1 MRKAVV
7 VGSGAG
13 GAAAARDLAGAFAV
27 TILEAG
33 GEFRPFGWPLDRA
46 AGLKRLGLL
55 FNEKEI
61 EIIFPAMRVDKTAE
75 GMVLISG
82 RATGGTTTLSCG
94 NALRMDASLKRLG
107 IDLSPEFEELARDI
121 PVSADHERLW
131 REPTR
136 RLFAIFAAMGLD
148 PRPLPKMGR
157 YELCRSCG
165 RCVLGCPHGVK
176 WDSRAFLADARAR
189 GAGLMTGCRVE
200 KLLVRGGRAE
210 GVVVKK
216 GRRRLVIQADL
227 VVLAAGGMGTP
238 PLLERSGIPVE
249 PRLFVDPVLC
259 LAAEWK
265 DARQDREIPMPFA
278 SQRDGYILS
287 PYFDHLSF
295 FFNKNW
301 PTPAGNILSLMVK
314 LADSASGR
322 ATGTGVDKI
331 LTAEDKAGLE
341 EGAALCADIL
351 GRMGVPGD
359 RMFFGTLNAGHPG
372 GMVPL
377 TTRDASSFHP
387 ERLPENVYV
396 ADASLFPASLG
407 NPPIWTIMA
416 LAKRIAKVCKDL
428 NR

>member
-13 GAAAARDLAGAFAV
+13 GAAAARDLAGAFTV

-61 EIIFPAMRVDKTAE
+61 EIIFPAMRVQKTAE

-94 NALRMDASLKRLG
+94 NALRQDAALKAIG
-107 IDLSPEFEELARDI
+107 IELSPEFEELERDI

-136 RLFAIFAAMGLD
+136 KLFTIFAEMGLD

-157 YELCRSCG
+157 YKLCRSCG
-165 RCVLGCPHGVK
+165 RCVLGCPHDVK
-176 WDSRAFLADARAR
+176 WDSREFLADARAR

-200 KLLVRGGRAE
+200 KLLIQGGRAE

-216 GRRRLVIQADL
+216 GRRRLVIPADL

-265 DARQDREIPMPFA
+265 GACQDRELPMPFA
-278 SQRDGYILS
+278 AQRDGYILS

-301 PTPAGNILSLMVK
+301 PTPTGNILSLMVK
-314 LADSASGR
+314 LADSESGR

-331 LTAEDKAGLE
+331 LTSEDKTRLE

-351 GRMGVPGD
+351 GRMGVPRD

-377 TTRDASSFHP
+377 TARDASSFHP

-416 LAKRIAKVCKDL
+416 LAKRIARICTALYK
-428 NR
+428 

>member
-1 MRKAVV
+1 MRKAIV

-13 GAAAARDLAGAFAV
+13 GAAVARDLAGAFTV

-61 EIIFPAMRVDKTAE
+61 EIIFPAMRVQKTAE

-94 NALRMDASLKRLG
+94 NALRQDTALKTIG
-107 IDLSPEFEELARDI
+107 IDLSPEFEELEKDI

-136 RLFAIFAAMGLD
+136 RLFAVFADMGLD

-165 RCVLGCPHGVK
+165 RCVFGCPHGVK

-200 KLLVRGGRAE
+200 KLLIRSGRAE
-210 GVVVKK
+210 GIIVKE
-216 GRRRLVIQADL
+216 GRHRLVIPADL

-265 DARQDREIPMPFA
+265 DACQDRELPMPFA
-278 SQRDGYILS
+278 AQRNGYILS

-314 LADSASGR
+314 LADSESGR

-341 EGAALCADIL
+341 EGTALCADIL
-351 GRMGVPGD
+351 GRMGVPRD

-372 GMVPL
+372 GMIPL
-377 TTRDASSFHP
+377 TARDASSFHP

>member
-13 GAAAARDLAGAFAV
+13 GAAAARDLAGAFTV

-55 FNEKEI
+55 FNVKEI
-61 EIIFPAMRVDKTAE
+61 ELIFPALRVNKTAE

-94 NALRMDASLKRLG
+94 NALRQDAALKAIG
-107 IDLSPEFEELARDI
+107 IDLSPEFEELERDI

-136 RLFAIFAAMGLD
+136 RLFAIFADMGLD

-210 GVVVKK
+210 GVIVKK
-216 GRRRLVIQADL
+216 GRRRLVIPADL

-265 DARQDREIPMPFA
+265 GACQDRELPMPFA
-278 SQRDGYILS
+278 SQRNGYILS
-287 PYFDHLSF
+287 PYFDHFSF

-331 LTAEDKAGLE
+331 LTSEDKTRLE
-341 EGAALCADIL
+341 EGAVLCADIL

-377 TTRDASSFHP
+377 TARDASSFHP

-416 LAKRIAKVCKDL
+416 LAKRIARICTALYK
-428 NR
+428 